1 MKPRKSRTARRSQ
14 HRASVR
20 QKPYDGVDRR
30 GPDRPTNGDVFACPQ
45 CRSGTIEFNER
56 YRWLDGPT
64 PAWIC
69 DSAAC
74 GYRHLVRGNEKL
86 RTMNYER

>member
-1 MKPRKSRTARRSQ
+1 M
-14 HRASVR
+14 R
-20 QKPYDGVDRR
+20 QKPYDGVNRR

-74 GYRHLVRGNEKL
+74 GYRHLVRGNAK
-86 RTMNYER
+86 TTNYER